1 MDKLWIIVHL
11 TFTFRSPC
19 VHRPFTFACHSS
31 PMSSHEKAPRVGETL
46 TTSASALV
54 GIVREVVAHDTTPDL
69 FRVRITVDAGTPD
82 EFDKWTMVK
91 VTA

>member
-1 MDKLWIIVHL
+1 MSDSGLCGTSVWAYHG
-11 TFTFRSPC
+11 
-19 VHRPFTFACHSS
+19 
-31 PMSSHEKAPRVGETL
+31 PMSQYETVPTVGSTL

-54 GIVREVVAHDTTPDL
+54 GIVREVVAHDTTPNL
-69 FRVRITVDAGTPD
+69 YRVRITVDAGTPD

>member
-1 MDKLWIIVHL
+1 MSDSGLGDRGIWEY
-11 TFTFRSPC
+11 PG
-19 VHRPFTFACHSS
+19 
-31 PMSSHEKAPRVGETL
+31 PMSSHEIAPRVGDTL

-82 EFDKWTMVK
+82 EFDKWTMVR
-91 VTA
+91 VG

>member
-1 MDKLWIIVHL
+1 
-11 TFTFRSPC
+11 
-19 VHRPFTFACHSS
+19 
-31 PMSSHEKAPRVGETL
+31 MSSHDTLPRVGDTL

-82 EFDKWTMVK
+82 EFDKWTMVRIGHK
-91 VTA
+91 GANRA

>member
-1 MDKLWIIVHL
+1 MS
-11 TFTFRSPC
+11 TFQQVPT
-19 VHRPFTFACHSS
+19 
-31 PMSSHEKAPRVGETL
+31 VGSTI

-82 EFDKWTMVK
+82 EFDKWTMVR
-91 VTA
+91 VASAPRGTVLGQPLAADAPASMRWYADDRG